1 MQLPTELVIVVLIL
15 LGIVVAVGLFLGR
28 IDRGR

>member
-1 MQLPTELVIVVLIL
+1 MQLPTELVIVLLIL